1 MQSNNMIEPNKSLL
15 VFTIGR
21 YSARFQAKKIAISTN
36 TVAMKALTYNV
47 NRTVDLRCVCVINES
62 AYIEIRA

>member
-36 TVAMKALTYNV
+36 TAAMKALTYNV